1 MRWPLEKMYENRYFY
16 SIKNAILVHM
26 DQKLEIF
33 NYINDERLD
42 LLEELVETEAT
53 LHETIAA
60 LSAGDLSTVIVN
72 YLSVVK
78 RTEDLLQDLDELE
91 DKVINCP

>member
-1 MRWPLEKMYENRYFY
+1 MYENRYFY

-53 LHETIAA
+53 LHETIAV